1 MSRFI
6 EFDGQKIDVERQL
19 FEISK
24 AEAEEDLVEFI
35 KQAWRVVEPGSP
47 YVHGWHID
55 FIAAHLMAITDGVEL
70 EDGRLYNRL
79 LINVPPGTM
88 KSLITN
94 VFWPAWEWGPR
105 NMPHL
110 RYVCAAHKIENLSA
124 RDSRRMRELVTS
136 EWYRERWGDRVKLAR
151 DQNEKLNF
159 VNSAQGF
166 RIATAITSLTGI
178 RGDRVIIDD
187 PHSVDSASSE
197 AMRENEVTT
206 FLEAI
211 PSRLTSPIESA
222 IIVIMQ
228 RLHES
233 DVSGVILDKQLGYD
247 HVMLPMRF
255 DPVRARP
262 TMLGIED
269 PRQEAGELLF
279 PARFPIEVVDRDE
292 KSMGPYATAGQH
304 QQEPAPRGG
313 EVIKAA
319 WWELWVEE
327 GYPPFDYVVASL
339 DTAYTTKQENDFSA
353 LTVWGIFSSDYS
365 SMRAENFVN
374 ARGRFKSSADE
385 AARFDEG
392 VRIRDLL
399 DHNPES
405 VPRVFLMG
413 AWQEK
418 LELSALVERV
428 AATCRKLHV
437 DKLLVEGK
445 ASGLSVAQEIRR
457 LHGNEDWGVQI
468 INPGSL
474 DKLARV
480 YSIQHLFSEGVVYAP
495 DRTWADMV
503 IRQCEVFPKGKNDDL
518 VDTVSQAL
526 RHLRETGL
534 LVRAPE
540 RIAEIDAGRR
550 HVGKAPAPLYPV

>member
-1 MSRFI
+1 MGRFI
-6 EFDGQKIDVERQL
+6 EFDGQKIDVDRQL
-19 FEISK
+19 WEIEK
-24 AEAEEDLVEFI
+24 AECEESLVEFI
-35 KQAWRVVEPGSP
+35 KRAWHVIEPGAP
-47 YVHGWHID
+47 YIHSWHVD
-55 FIAAHLMAITDGVEL
+55 LIALHLEAITDRVEL
-70 EDGRLYNRL
+70 DNGSLYNRL

-94 VFWPAWEWGPR
+94 VFWPSWEWGPK

-124 RDSRRMRELVTS
+124 RDSRRMRQLITS
-136 EWYRERWGDRVKLAR
+136 DWYQERWGDRVRLAR

-159 VNSAQGF
+159 VNSASGF

-197 AMRENEVTT
+197 AMRETEVTT

-211 PSRLTSPIESA
+211 PTRLTSPIESA
-222 IIVIMQ
+222 IVVIMQ
-228 RLHES
+228 RLHEA
-233 DVSGVILDKQLGYD
+233 DVSGAILDKRLGYD
-247 HVMLPMRF
+247 HIMLPMRF
-255 DPVRARP
+255 DPIRAQP

-269 PRQEAGELLF
+269 PRQEEGELLF
-279 PARFPIEVVDRDE
+279 PARFPLEVVDRDE
-292 KSMGPYATAGQH
+292 RSMGPYATAGQH

-319 WWELWVEE
+319 WWETWMEE
-327 GYPPFDYVVASL
+327 GYPPFDYILASL

-353 LTVWGIFSSDYS
+353 FTVWGVFSSDYS

-374 ARGRFKSSADE
+374 ARGKFKNNSDE

-392 VRIRDLL
+392 VRIRDMLEY
-399 DHNPES
+399 NPES
-405 VPRVFLMG
+405 VPRVMLMG

-418 LELSALVERV
+418 LELSALVEKV
-428 AATCRKLHV
+428 AKSCRKMKV
-437 DKLLVEGK
+437 DRLLIEGK

-468 INPGSL
+468 INPKNL

-480 YSIQHLFSEGVVYAP
+480 YSVQHLFSEGMIYAP
-495 DRTWADMV
+495 DRSWADLV
-503 IRQCEVFPKGKNDDL
+503 IRQCEIFPKGKNDDL

-526 RHLRETGL
+526 RYLRETGL

-540 RIAEIDAGRR
+540 RMAEIDAGRR
-550 HVGKAPAPLYPV
+550 HVGSAPTPLYPI

>member
-1 MSRFI
+1 MGKFI
-6 EFDGQKIDVERQL
+6 EFEGQRIDVDRQL
-19 FEISK
+19 WEIEK
-24 AEAEEDLVEFI
+24 AECEESLVEFI
-35 KQAWRVVEPGSP
+35 KRAWHVIEPGAP
-47 YVHGWHID
+47 YIHSWHVD
-55 FIAAHLMAITDGVEL
+55 LIALHLEAITDRVEL
-70 EDGRLYNRL
+70 DNGSLYNRL

-94 VFWPAWEWGPR
+94 VFWPSWEWGPK

-124 RDSRRMRELVTS
+124 RDSRRMRQLITS
-136 EWYRERWGDRVKLAR
+136 DWYQERWGDRVRLAR

-159 VNSAQGF
+159 VNSASGF

-197 AMRENEVTT
+197 AMRETEVTT

-211 PSRLTSPIESA
+211 PTRLTSPIESA
-222 IIVIMQ
+222 IVVIMQ
-228 RLHES
+228 RLHEA
-233 DVSGVILDKQLGYD
+233 DVSGAILDKRLGYD
-247 HVMLPMRF
+247 HIMLPMRF
-255 DPVRARP
+255 DPIRAQP

-269 PRQEAGELLF
+269 PRQEEGELLF
-279 PARFPIEVVDRDE
+279 PARFPLEVVDRDE
-292 KSMGPYATAGQH
+292 RSMGPYATAGQH

-319 WWELWVEE
+319 WWETWMEE
-327 GYPPFDYVVASL
+327 GYPPFDYILASL
-339 DTAYTTKQENDFSA
+339 DTAYTAKQENDFSA
-353 LTVWGIFSSDYS
+353 FTVWGVFSSDYS

-374 ARGRFKSSADE
+374 ARGKFKNNSDE

-392 VRIRDLL
+392 VRIRDMLES
-399 DHNPES
+399 NPES
-405 VPRVFLMG
+405 VPRVMLMG

-418 LELSALVERV
+418 LELSALVEKV
-428 AATCRKLHV
+428 AKSCRKMKV
-437 DKLLVEGK
+437 DRLLIEGK

-468 INPGSL
+468 INPKNL

-480 YSIQHLFSEGVVYAP
+480 YSVQHLFSEGMIYAP
-495 DRTWADMV
+495 DRSWADLV
-503 IRQCEVFPKGKNDDL
+503 IRQCEIFPKGKNDDL

-526 RHLRETGL
+526 RYLRETGL

-540 RIAEIDAGRR
+540 RMAEIDAGRK
-550 HVGKAPAPLYPV
+550 HVSKAPAPLYPI